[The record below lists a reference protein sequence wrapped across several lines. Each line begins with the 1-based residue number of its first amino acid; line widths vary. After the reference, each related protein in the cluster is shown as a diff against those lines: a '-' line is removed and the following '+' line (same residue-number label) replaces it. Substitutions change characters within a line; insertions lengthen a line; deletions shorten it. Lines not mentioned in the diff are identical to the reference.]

1 LITFVL
7 TSGRPSPTLIE
18 AGIKNFWLSIVFSY
32 GIWIGISLSYCFTGQ
47 TDISKALM
55 IINCYNLELVPFIFI
70 ILGIIGKF
78 GLFPSN
84 PGILGI
90 VDGISLF
97 STIVLLVLNKYVYLI
112 ILGLNILPYLANIVI
127 KDLCSGLL
135 VILSLITIYHGISL
149 NLRNLTL
156 RKLIAGSSLISVG
169 LLLIILMLND
179 LSLTFLVL
187 IFYLF
192 NYISNSIGLIGIL
205 LFWKHKSSNIILNDI
220 NVEIIYNP
228 VFYCIFILYIIG
240 IAGFPLFILF
250 FNKFY
255 ITCILAQDNGLSIVM
270 ELIIITLLAAN

>member
-1 LITFVL
+1 
-7 TSGRPSPTLIE
+7 
-18 AGIKNFWLSIVFSY
+18 
-32 GIWIGISLSYCFTGQ
+32 
-47 TDISKALM
+47 M
-55 IINCYNLELVPFIFI
+55 
-70 ILGIIGKF
+70 
-78 GLFPSN
+78 
-84 PGILGI
+84 
-90 VDGISLF
+90 
-97 STIVLLVLNKYVYLI
+97 
-112 ILGLNILPYLANIVI
+112 GLNILPYLSNILI
-127 KDLCSGLL
+127 KDLCSGWL

-192 NYISNSIGLIGIL
+192 NYISNSIGVIGIL

-240 IAGFPLFILF
+240 IAGLPLFILF

>member
-1 LITFVL
+1 M
-7 TSGRPSPTLIE
+7 
-18 AGIKNFWLSIVFSY
+18 VFSY
-32 GIWIGISLSYCFTGQ
+32 AILIGISLIYYSTGQ
-47 TDISKALM
+47 TDISKAFM
-55 IINCYNLELVPFIFI
+55 IINIYNTDPSLSIPFIFI

-78 GLFPSN
+78 GLFPAN
-84 PGILGI
+84 LGILGI

-97 STIVLLVLNKYVYLI
+97 STIVLLVLNKYIYLI

-149 NLRNLTL
+149 NLRNFTL

-192 NYISNSIGLIGIL
+192 NYISNSIGVIGIL
-205 LFWKHKSSNIILNDI
+205 LF
-220 NVEIIYNP
+220 
-228 VFYCIFILYIIG
+228 
-240 IAGFPLFILF
+240 
-250 FNKFY
+250 
-255 ITCILAQDNGLSIVM
+255 
-270 ELIIITLLAAN
+270 

>member
-18 AGIKNFWLSIVFSY
+18 AGIKNFWLSMVFSY

-55 IINCYNLELVPFIFI
+55 IINCYNTELVPFIFI

-112 ILGLNILPYLANIVI
+112 ILGLNILPYLANILL

-149 NLRNLTL
+149 NLRNFTL

-169 LLLIILMLND
+169 LCIIVLMLND

-192 NYISNSIGLIGIL
+192 NYISNSIGVIGIL

-220 NVEIIYNP
+220 NVEVIYNP

>member
-1 LITFVL
+1 
-7 TSGRPSPTLIE
+7 
-18 AGIKNFWLSIVFSY
+18 
-32 GIWIGISLSYCFTGQ
+32 
-47 TDISKALM
+47 
-55 IINCYNLELVPFIFI
+55 
-70 ILGIIGKF
+70 
-78 GLFPSN
+78 
-84 PGILGI
+84 
-90 VDGISLF
+90 
-97 STIVLLVLNKYVYLI
+97 LVLNKYIYLI
-112 ILGLNILPYLANIVI
+112 ILGLNILPYLGNILL

-149 NLRNLTL
+149 NLRNFTL

-192 NYISNSIGLIGIL
+192 NYISNSIGVIGIL

>member
-1 LITFVL
+1 MV
-7 TSGRPSPTLIE
+7 
-18 AGIKNFWLSIVFSY
+18 
-32 GIWIGISLSYCFTGQ
+32 
-47 TDISKALM
+47 
-55 IINCYNLELVPFIFI
+55 
-70 ILGIIGKF
+70 
-78 GLFPSN
+78 
-84 PGILGI
+84 
-90 VDGISLF
+90 
-97 STIVLLVLNKYVYLI
+97 
-112 ILGLNILPYLANIVI
+112 LNILPYLANIVI

-149 NLRNLTL
+149 NLRNFTL

-192 NYISNSIGLIGIL
+192 NYISNSIGVIGIL